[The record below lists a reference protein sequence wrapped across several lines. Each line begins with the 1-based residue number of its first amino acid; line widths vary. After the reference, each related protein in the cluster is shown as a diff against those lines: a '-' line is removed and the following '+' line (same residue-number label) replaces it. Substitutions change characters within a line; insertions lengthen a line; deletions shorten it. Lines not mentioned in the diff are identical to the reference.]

1 MSLFTD
7 NKEIIKTGSTLLLL
21 CLILEPGRT
30 FNLVVINSLRATG
43 DAVFTVKMGVLSM
56 WGIAVPLSYFLGI
69 HYGLGLAGVWIAFI
83 TDEWLRGII
92 MYYRWKS
99 RAWESKVLVQ
109 KKQRKPVSSYPI
121 KLVKENNR

>member
-1 MSLFTD
+1 
-7 NKEIIKTGSTLLLL
+7 
-21 CLILEPGRT
+21 
-30 FNLVVINSLRATG
+30 
-43 DAVFTVKMGVLSM
+43 M

>member
-1 MSLFTD
+1 
-7 NKEIIKTGSTLLLL
+7 
-21 CLILEPGRT
+21 
-30 FNLVVINSLRATG
+30 
-43 DAVFTVKMGVLSM
+43 M

-69 HYGLGLAGVWIAFI
+69 YYGLGLAGVWIAFI